1 MADNEETESTDIS
14 MSQML
19 IVGFIIVILI
29 GLSYFF
35 EDRNLK
41 ISYFMSVG
49 LGLFTLFNVHMTI
62 KYYKELRNAEGKQGP
77 KGPHGEEGPNGEPGV
92 CTFSSECGIDDAASR
107 IASEIS
113 ARREFEEFFKTDPE
127 YEKFKDNIKN
137 NIFEEFEDTD
147 VTEAQ
152 RNVYKAV
159 QAIILNAKTTQ
170 LKPDVFYDKVFKK
183 PRQPL

>member
-1 MADNEETESTDIS
+1 MADNEETESTNMS

-19 IVGFIIVILI
+19 IVGFIIAVFI
-29 GLSYFF
+29 GFDFLF

-41 ISYFMSVG
+41 ISYRMSVA
-49 LGLFTLFNVHMTI
+49 LGLFTLFYVHMTI

-77 KGPHGEEGPNGEPGV
+77 KGPSGEDGPGGEPGV

-113 ARREFEEFFKTDPE
+113 ARGEFKEFFKIDAE
-127 YEKFKDNIKN
+127 YDKFIDNIKK
-137 NIFEEFEDTD
+137 NIFEDSD
-147 VTEAQ
+147 ATEAQ
-152 RNVYKAV
+152 QNVYKAV

>member
-1 MADNEETESTDIS
+1 MADNEETESTNMS
-14 MSQML
+14 MSQMI
-19 IVGFIIVILI
+19 IVGFIIVILF
-29 GLSYFF
+29 GLDFFF

-41 ISYFMSVG
+41 ISYRMSVA
-49 LGLFTLFNVHMTI
+49 LGLFTLFNVYWTI
-62 KYYKELRNAEGKQGP
+62 KFYKDLRNAEGKQGP
-77 KGPHGEEGPNGEPGV
+77 KGPHGEKGPSGEPGV
-92 CTFSSECGIDDAASR
+92 CTFSSKCGIDDAASR

-113 ARREFEEFFKTDPE
+113 ARREFEDFFKTGPE

-137 NIFEEFEDTD
+137 NIFEDFEDTD

-152 RNVYKAV
+152 QNVYKAV
-159 QAIILNAKTTQ
+159 KEIILNAKTTQ

>member
-1 MADNEETESTDIS
+1 MADNEEIGSTGIS
-14 MSQML
+14 MSQMI
-19 IVGFIIVILI
+19 IVGFIIVILF
-29 GLSYFF
+29 GLDFFF

-41 ISYFMSVG
+41 ISYRMSVA
-49 LGLFTLFNVHMTI
+49 LGLFTLFNVYWTI
-62 KYYKELRNAEGKQGP
+62 KFYKDLRNAEGKQGP
-77 KGPHGEEGPNGEPGV
+77 KGPQGEKGPSGEPGV

-113 ARREFEEFFKTDPE
+113 SRREFEEFFKTDLE

-137 NIFEEFEDTD
+137 NIFEDSD
-147 VTEAQ
+147 ATEAQ
-152 RNVYKAV
+152 QNVYKAV